1 MRTTQEGKVD
11 SSSSSPVK
19 IALWDAK
26 VLAAVV
32 TRAVTTCQGVLSVQ
46 LPTFV
51 KPANVM
57 TSELV

>member
-1 MRTTQEGKVD
+1 MD